1 MGTGKSWGPRLSRPL
16 PSFVVAAR
24 GCALGQAGLGPWLS
38 RRMPGGS
45 ARLVPLSTLA
55 MAPSKQEILAAS
67 SGWVAVVLNVVP
79 GLGTGYLYQ
88 RRWRA
93 YWLTSAL
100 ATSWFVAG
108 ALLGGPADGELGQRD
123 QLVGLAGLLLLAA
136 ITAAEAG
143 LAARRARS
151 DEDG

>member
-1 MGTGKSWGPRLSRPL
+1 M
-16 PSFVVAAR
+16 
-24 GCALGQAGLGPWLS
+24 
-38 RRMPGGS
+38 
-45 ARLVPLSTLA
+45 
-55 MAPSKQEILAAS
+55 
-67 SGWVAVVLNVVP
+67 AVVLNVVP

-108 ALLGGPADGELGQRD
+108 ALLGGQDDGALGQRD

>member
-1 MGTGKSWGPRLSRPL
+1 
-16 PSFVVAAR
+16 
-24 GCALGQAGLGPWLS
+24 
-38 RRMPGGS
+38 
-45 ARLVPLSTLA
+45 

-67 SGWVAVVLNVVP
+67 SSWVAVMLNVVP

-108 ALLGGPADGELGQRD
+108 ALLGGQDDGALGQRD

-151 DEDG
+151 DENG